1 MSIHP
6 TARHSAVRSLLRGGF
21 TLIEVIAAMALM
33 TFVIGGVYGIAN
45 GAMELGRSMSEN
57 RIHETRITNFVTAWR
72 EYLENLPPETRIT
85 VGEKPSRK
93 FGKGSLLVENGSV
106 PFAWTQNVRLAEA
119 VEFKLERSLSNR
131 NAMTLH
137 VLHLK
142 EKKRATSADDYE
154 VLADLP
160 LLTDAM
166 LRSGE
171 VTLVNFWASWCPPCR
186 AEHPLV
192 EALAAEGIPVYGIN
206 YRDDPARA
214 LEFLEDLGNPY
225 AAIGADPRARMGLDW
240 GVVGLPETFVLD
252 GRGNVVMRHAG
263 PLTDEVLAT
272 RLRPAMARAAGH

>member
-1 MSIHP
+1 MPRINP
-6 TARHSAVRSLLRGGF
+6 LLALPPLLLAGFVAFVAVG
-21 TLIEVIAAMALM
+21 
-33 TFVIGGVYGIAN
+33 
-45 GAMELGRSMSEN
+45 
-57 RIHETRITNFVTAWR
+57 NFR
-72 EYLENLPPETRIT
+72 EDRTNLPSARAGHPAP
-85 VGEKPSRK
+85 V
-93 FGKGSLLVENGSV
+93 V
-106 PFAWTQNVRLAEA
+106 A
-119 VEFKLERSLSNR
+119 VEQ
-131 NAMTLH
+131 
-137 VLHLK
+137 
-142 EKKRATSADDYE
+142 
-154 VLADLP
+154 LADLP